1 MNKQLYP
8 NLHRAG
14 GVNLCPEPDLALSAS
29 LFPCFPTLIPDSKHC
44 VLNNCS
50 DIYMDYNVYD
60 ASHGCSVHNLYNC
73 TDRKS
78 VV

>member
-29 LFPCFPTLIPDSKHC
+29 LVLCFPTLIPDSKHC
-44 VLNNCS
+44 VLRTVMIFTWITICMMS
-50 DIYMDYNVYD
+50 PV
-60 ASHGCSVHNLYNC
+60 AVQC
-73 TDRKS
+73 TTRTA
-78 VV
+78 VPRLP